1 MTLVWSPRCPWLSW
15 PSAPQQDVTSGVW
28 EQGWSSSSSWAH
40 SQAQPCPCSSCTA
53 FWGLSNSSHQVF
65 LSALTLPPWE
75 GEGRSS
81 LFPAEPVARAFTSTT
96 DRSRRIK
103 ESFPGFFS
111 PFSFFFCFNIRCSKH
126 HVKSHSL
133 LRNRRLP
140 RGPGTAGR
148 IPCPCPEWRCGTG
161 QELQQL
167 QCSRGA

>member
-1 MTLVWSPRCPWLSW
+1 MCGHLDVPGCPGPAPHSRMSPLVCGSRDGPAAAPGLVPKLSPVH
-15 PSAPQQDVTSGVW
+15 APPALRSGA
-28 EQGWSSSSSWAH
+28 S
-40 SQAQPCPCSSCTA
+40 P
-53 FWGLSNSSHQVF
+53 NSSHQVF

-96 DRSRRIK
+96 DRSKTRIK
-103 ESFPGFFS
+103 ESFPVFFS

-161 QELQQL
+161 QELHQL
-167 QCSRGA
+167 QRSRGA